1 LLLVCS
7 QFHTTLDKFVSASDL
22 QRPNNAILN
31 AVVNTADIVC
41 CVANLH
47 RSFQCSQYP
56 EHIWSLRQIVASQ
69 LRQYRIVI
77 GKLASRS
84 SLVYER
90 LFGSH
95 HMLLV
100 LSIRASWHYKR
111 EETEDSGKNR
121 MWSTKP
127 QTTNHGKRASIA

>member
-1 LLLVCS
+1 LLLLVCS
-7 QFHTTLDKFVSASDL
+7 QFHTSLDKFVSASDL

-41 CVANLH
+41 CVAINLH
-47 RSFQCSQYP
+47 RSSQCSQYP

-69 LRQYRIVI
+69 LRQYRIVM
-77 GKLASRS
+77 GKFASRS
-84 SLVYER
+84 SLIYER
-90 LFGSH
+90 LFESH

-100 LSIRASWHYKR
+100 LSIGASWHWKR

-127 QTTNHGKRASIA
+127 HQTTNNKPR